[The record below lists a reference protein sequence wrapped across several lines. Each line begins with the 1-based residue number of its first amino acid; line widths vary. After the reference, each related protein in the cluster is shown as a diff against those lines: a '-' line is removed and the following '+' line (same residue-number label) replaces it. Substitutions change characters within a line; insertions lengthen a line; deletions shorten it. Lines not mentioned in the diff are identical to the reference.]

1 MPYQVCYF
9 GVWVILSLKKAFLMC
24 AFYIKYFIKLNIV
37 SILSVFSSYITTL
50 VVSLKVYGALKVSSV
65 AFLFNSLNSVKFL
78 VASYIVFLGLVV
90 SVGYFMFFNNT
101 SNVKK
106 FFNSLFGVIY
116 SSNIKSYISA
126 LAIKI
131 KNFLKSF
138 F

>member
-1 MPYQVCYF
+1 
-9 GVWVILSLKKAFLMC
+9 MC

-101 SNVKK
+101 SNVIK
-106 FFNSLFGVIY
+106 FFNNLFGVIY

>member
-9 GVWVILSLKKAFLMC
+9 GVWVILSLKKSFLMC

-65 AFLFNSLNSVKFL
+65 AFLLNSLNSVKFL

-101 SNVKK
+101 SNVIK

>member
-9 GVWVILSLKKAFLMC
+9 GVWVILSLKKSFLMC

-37 SILSVFSSYITTL
+37 SIISVFSSYLTTL
-50 VVSLKVYGALKVSSV
+50 IVNLKIYGTLKVFSV
-65 AFLFNSLNSVKFL
+65 AFLFNSINSIKFL
-78 VASYIVFLGLVV
+78 VAGYIVFLGLVV
-90 SVGYFMFFNNT
+90 SVSYFIFFSNTGNVIKFFNN
-101 SNVKK
+101 
-106 FFNSLFGVIY
+106 LFSIIY
-116 SSNIKSYISA
+116 SSNTKSYISI